1 MNRTERLQEVLR
13 LEGLAAAANARAM
26 THREQLAFE
35 ARDELAREGSAP
47 TWRVPDLATITLA
60 VSKETPY
67 VRDEHLLLQWCKQ
80 RYPEQVETVEQVRG
94 AFRQRLLVEAIVS
107 DDTVIDAA
115 IGEVVP
121 GVAVRPGGV
130 PQSLTIRAS
139 HAARAVYAAMGE
151 RTLED
156 IDAGEA
162 EPQGH
167 LDMAD
172 LAPIGGTDV

>member
-13 LEGLAAAANARAM
+13 LEGLAAAANARAK
-26 THREQLAFE
+26 TYRDELSLE

-47 TWRVPDLATITLA
+47 TWRVQDLATITLA

-67 VRDEHLLLQWCKQ
+67 VLDEHLLLQWCKD
-80 RYPEQVETVEQVRG
+80 RYPDQVETVEQVRG
-94 AFRQRLLVEAIVS
+94 SFRARLLVEGIVS
-107 DDTVIDAA
+107 GDAVIDGAT
-115 IGEVVP
+115 GEVVP
-121 GVAVRPGGV
+121 GAAVRPGGV

-139 HAARAVYAAMGE
+139 HAARTVYAAMGE
-151 RTLED
+151 RTLEEVLASD
-156 IDAGEA
+156 P

-172 LAPIGGTDV
+172 LTGAGAPDA

>member
-13 LEGLAAAANARAM
+13 LEGLAAAASARAR
-26 THREQLAFE
+26 TYRDELSVE

-47 TWRVPDLATITLA
+47 TWRIPDLATITLA

-67 VRDEHLLLQWCKQ
+67 ILDDHLFLTWCKQ
-80 RYPEQVETVEQVRG
+80 RYPDQVETVEQVRG
-94 AFRQRLLVEAIVS
+94 AFRAQLLVDAIVS
-107 DDTVIDAA
+107 GDAVVDGGT
-115 IGEVVP
+115 GEVVP
-121 GVAVRPGGV
+121 GAAVRPGGQ
-130 PQSLTIRAS
+130 PQSLTIRPS
-139 HAARAVYAAMGE
+139 QAARAVYEAMGE

-156 IDAGEA
+156 LLAGPS

-172 LAPIGGTDV
+172 LAGASDA